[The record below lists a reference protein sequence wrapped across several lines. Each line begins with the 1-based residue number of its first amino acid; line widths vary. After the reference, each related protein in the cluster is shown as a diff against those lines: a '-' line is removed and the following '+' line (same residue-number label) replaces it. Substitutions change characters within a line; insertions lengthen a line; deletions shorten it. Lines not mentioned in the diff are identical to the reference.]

1 MDGWNTSFLLGW
13 PIFRAMLVLGRVNFP
28 NQNLGLRICKFDPVL
43 KSEDEDY
50 GHDV

>member
-1 MDGWNTSFLLGW
+1 MLVSFWDGLSSG
-13 PIFRAMLVLGRVNFP
+13 AMLVSGRVNFP
-28 NQNLGLRICKFDPVL
+28 KQNLGLRICKFDSVL